1 MISLYFGLP
10 GCGKTTM
17 YTKLAVDA
25 DILIEKDK
33 KRVAKGKK
41 PFCPYKHIY
50 GNVPLFGLSN
60 YTRIKFSYLGVYD
73 IRDCLLLI
81 DEATIEVDSRDFK
94 GFKKETKEFMLLHRH
109 YNVDIVF
116 FTQQWD
122 GIDKKIRVITDRV
135 YYLYKDPLTAKWFTR
150 MYRVPYGIIIPD
162 PKKDSS
168 EKLGEIVQ
176 GYCRP
181 SFFVRVF
188 SPWLYRKKYY
198 KYFDSWDA
206 PRLKPLPTV
215 GSTQLS
221 TKRREGA

>member
-1 MISLYFGLP
+1 MISLFFGLP

-25 DILIEKDK
+25 DIAIEKDK
-33 KRVAKGKK
+33 KRIAKGKK
-41 PFCPYKHIY
+41 PLSAYKHIY
-50 GNVPLFGLSN
+50 GNVPLFGLNN

-81 DEATIEVDSRDFK
+81 DEATIEVDSRDYK
-94 GFKKETKEFMLLHRH
+94 GFKRETKEFMLLHRH

-135 YYLYKDPLTAKWFTR
+135 YYLYKDPITAKWFTR

-188 SPWLYRKKYY
+188 SPWLYRKRYY

-206 PRLKPLPTV
+206 PKLKPLPGTINK
-215 GSTQLS
+215 S
-221 TKRREGA
+221 